1 MDCKFVWPAVFG
13 RIAMEY
19 DQRYGLDRR
28 YLNRIA
34 EINMGNAK
42 RNPRAQTRSWK
53 FRTETFTDDDEFN
66 PIIEPGTRRQDCG
79 QITDGSVAVVLASDR
94 FMQRYAARRG
104 VKVSEFPQIL
114 GWGHTNAGIRF
125 LDKLERSKGGEFMFP
140 HVRKA
145 ITDAW
150 RRAGIE
156 GVDSLDGIE
165 THDCFTST
173 EYMAID
179 HFGLTPP
186 GQSWQAVDNGSVE
199 IDGKCP
205 VNASGGLIGIG
216 HPVGA
221 TGARLLLDAGRQVT
235 GTAGDY
241 QVAGARTYGTL
252 NIGGSLGTVVSFVV
266 GLRD

>member
-1 MDCKFVWPAVFG
+1 MPAG
-13 RIAMEY
+13 
-19 DQRYGLDRR
+19 
-28 YLNRIA
+28 
-34 EINMGNAK
+34 
-42 RNPRAQTRSWK
+42 SS
-53 FRTETFTDDDEFN
+53 
-66 PIIEPGTRRQDCG
+66 PG
-79 QITDGSVAVVLASDR
+79 
-94 FMQRYAARRG
+94 RG
-104 VKVSEFPQIL
+104 VRASEFPQIL

-125 LDKLERSKGGEFMFP
+125 LDKLERSRGEEYMFP

-150 RRAGIE
+150 RRAGIT
-156 GVDSLDGIE
+156 GVDKLDGIE

-186 GQSWQAVDNGSVE
+186 GQSWQAIDNGSVE
-199 IDGKCP
+199 IGGNCP

-235 GTAGDY
+235 DTAGDY